1 MSHKFVK
8 VGDVVKLKAGT
19 KLWDKL
25 SYDGRYMVMK
35 TEPNPGYTDN
45 TCFITKL
52 EDGRSNIINLKI
64 NERYFDIIWKD
75 EEHTMKT
82 KFAVSDRVI
91 SIIDT
96 PNIPEGFIGH
106 IFSADKGP
114 SWDYMVQ
121 GIKDQAVEYFN
132 EDELELLSVGGK
144 EDFKDIKIPHDS
156 VGLSFDDPKMK
167 VTPADFTG
175 IVKEDL
181 EYTGGS
187 SSYYKVDVTNPT
199 TSDAPYQAECN
210 DVIEALG
217 LTFTE
222 GNIFK
227 AIWRIAADRNG
238 KKKKGNN
245 SVYDA
250 EKVVFFAERL
260 LIQEKSKD
268 KE

>member
-1 MSHKFVK
+1 MREFK
-8 VGDVVKLKAGT
+8 VGDKVKVLVNYYSGCMPNGRGPKIGDILTVVGEKECTTPGNWIDARTAEVKQVNFYGN
-19 KLWDKL
+19 
-25 SYDGRYMVMK
+25 
-35 TEPNPGYTDN
+35 TE
-45 TCFITKL
+45 
-52 EDGRSNIINLKI
+52 
-64 NERYFDIIWKD
+64 
-75 EEHTMKT
+75 
-82 KFAVSDRVI
+82 FALVEVKSKRFALGDRVI

-106 IFSADKGP
+106 VFSVDKGP

-132 EDELELLSVGGK
+132 EEELELLSAAHNHLENIETIRKKAREVFGLLV
-144 EDFKDIKIPHDS
+144 EKDE
-156 VGLSFDDPKMK
+156 
-167 VTPADFTG
+167 A
-175 IVKEDL
+175 

-187 SSYYKVDVTNPT
+187 SSYYKVDVTHPT

-227 AIWRIAADRNG
+227 AIWRIAADRQG

-260 LIQEKSKD
+260 LIQEKSK
-268 KE
+268 EGT

>member
-1 MSHKFVK
+1 MTVFKEGDKVSIGENAIGIDVGTVFTIVESLQVK
-8 VGDVVKLKAGT
+8 GVWVDVGRKEVMLKYASKG
-19 KLWDKL
+19 
-25 SYDGRYMVMK
+25 S
-35 TEPNPGYTDN
+35 
-45 TCFITKL
+45 
-52 EDGRSNIINLKI
+52 INSFADFTLV
-64 NERYFDIIWKD
+64 N
-75 EEHTMKT
+75 KT
-82 KFAVSDRVI
+82 KFSTGDKVILANPKAASGHELREGWIGYVIDPNDGSD
-91 SIIDT
+91 D
-96 PNIPEGFIGH
+96 IP
-106 IFSADKGP
+106 
-114 SWDYMVQ
+114 VQ
-121 GIKDQAVEYFN
+121 VASEKNSNVYYYFD
-132 EDELELLSVGGK
+132 EDELELLSAGK
-144 EDFKDIKIPHDS
+144 KEERLADYLVDMFSKPDPELEKS
-156 VGLSFDDPKMK
+156 VEKLS
-167 VTPADFTG
+167 TLLEA
-175 IVKEDL
+175 

-187 SSYYKVDVTNPT
+187 SSYYKVDVTHPT

-227 AIWRIAADRNG
+227 AIWRIAADRQG